1 MVITDL
7 HNVSASY
14 SGDTVFTDVSIQI
27 RSGEKIALVG
37 RNGIG
42 KTTLFRLILG
52 DMQPDDGEISRTR
65 GVKSGYLPQ
74 EVDLDRSWT
83 LYDEVLDAF
92 SELIAIGERIEEI
105 ELQISGGE
113 TDEEIL
119 QEYGVL
125 QERFETGGG
134 FTYKSSIDAV
144 LQGLGFELEEYH
156 KPLRLFSGG
165 EKARAYLAKLLLAK
179 PDLLLLDEPTNHLD
193 IPSTQWLESYLTELE
208 AAVMI
213 VSHDRLFL
221 SRTTS
226 RTVELCPDGLD
237 DYPGNFDFYMK
248 ERAARRELESKAFER
263 QKDEIARI
271 EDFIQKNIAGQ
282 KTKQAQS
289 RRKMLAKMKR
299 LDRPSSDGRA
309 AALNI
314 QSSGRSHLK
323 LLTARNVSKEFSGRE
338 IFSDVTLEIERGE
351 KVGLIGPNG
360 SGKSTL
366 VKIITGELEPDSGEV
381 KVGGN
386 VIPAY
391 FDQELSILNPNDTVI
406 DSVWEEKPT
415 ALATELRSYLGRY
428 LFEGEDVFKKVSALS
443 GGEKSRLALAR
454 IFLLP
459 ANFLILDEPTN
470 HLDIPSCEQ
479 LEHALAEYDGAALVI
494 SHDRYFLDR
503 TVSRIYAFEG
513 YSLRLFLGNYSYYAG
528 KKAEEMEA
536 LKTVS
541 EEKLREK
548 DERKNEW
555 EQLKEKRRIRKQF
568 EKLESRILQTEDSIS
583 EIEDLLANEDVQR
596 DWERLASLQE
606 SKARLASELEAL
618 YREYDEFEHE

>member
-193 IPSTQWLESYLTELE
+193 IPSTQWLESYLIELE